1 MEKCRG
7 QFTVRSMC
15 RVLEVSASGFYGWL
29 GRTESDLSRSS
40 RRLLVEIKAVHRA
53 SRKRYGS
60 PRMHRQLKRQ
70 GVACSENRVARLMR
84 IHGVRAIQARRF
96 KATTDSVH
104 TLPVAENVLD
114 RQFGVERAD
123 AAWAA
128 DITYI
133 WTQEGWMYLAVVMD
147 LFSRR
152 VLGWSARPTMERKLV
167 MEALRGALQLRRPA
181 GDLLHHSD
189 RGSQYASADYQE
201 LLRSARV
208 TCSMSRKGNC
218 WDNAPVESFF
228 STLKRELVHHCRF
241 QTRSQARSELFEF
254 IEVWYNRK
262 RLHSSL
268 GYMSPIEFEAAQNQQ
283 STAMAAY
290 LLSVKSGETQI

>member
-1 MEKCRG
+1 MEKYRG
-7 QFTVRSMC
+7 RFTVRAMC
-15 RVLEVSASGFYGWL
+15 RVLEVSASGFYDWV
-29 GRTESDLSRSS
+29 GREESARSRSN
-40 RRLLVEIKAVHRA
+40 RALLVEIKAAYKA
-53 SRKRYGS
+53 SKKRYGS
-60 PRMHRQLKRQ
+60 RRVHRQLKLQ
-70 GVACSENRVARLMR
+70 CVSCSENRVARLMR
-84 IHGVRAIQARRF
+84 RHGVRAIQARRF
-96 KATTDSVH
+96 KATTDSRH
-104 TLPVAENVLD
+104 TMPVAENVLD
-114 RQFGVERAD
+114 RQFGVGNAD
-123 AAWAA
+123 AVWAA

-133 WTQEGWMYLAVVMD
+133 WTQEGWLYLAVVMD

-152 VLGWSARPTMERKLV
+152 ILGWSARPTLERALV
-167 MEALRGALQLRRPA
+167 VEALRGALQLRRPA

-228 STLKRELVHHCRF
+228 STLKREHVHHRRF
-241 QTRSQARSELFEF
+241 RSRTEASSELFEF

-268 GYMSPIEFEAAQNQQ
+268 GYMSPVDFETAQHQQ
-283 STAMAAY
+283 STAMAA
-290 LLSVKSGETQI
+290 